1 MGINFFYMFVVLD
14 ILKFNHDA
22 TNITTSTETKIR
34 GRRTVASTAVL
45 SRHRFGMS
53 SSDLPSLFNNQILN
67 VMLDKKGQRTT
78 SASEN
83 GTFVSEI
90 QDNHKANR
98 QSVINDLFNR
108 PINQLVSDFMVEMDA
123 KNKAYYFIL
132 ESGMFMQFRDYCL
145 TNENRGGS

>member
-1 MGINFFYMFVVLD
+1 MGIKIFYMFVVRTQY
-14 ILKFNHDA
+14 IYHEA
-22 TNITTSTETKIR
+22 THHKQKTETKIR
-34 GRRTVASTAVL
+34 GRRTDASSEIYSMPRMDWV
-45 SRHRFGMS
+45 R
-53 SSDLPSLFNNQILN
+53 SDLPSLFNFNSFFMRTQN
-67 VMLDKKGQRTT
+67 DKSTT

-108 PINQLVSDFMVEMDA
+108 PINQLVNDFMVEMDA

-145 TNENRGGS
+145 TNQNRG